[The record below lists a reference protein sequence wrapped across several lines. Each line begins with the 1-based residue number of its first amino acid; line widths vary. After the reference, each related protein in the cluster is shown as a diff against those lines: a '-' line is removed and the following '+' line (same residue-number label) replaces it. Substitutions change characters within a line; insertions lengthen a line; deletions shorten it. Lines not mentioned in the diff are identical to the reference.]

1 MAHMLKMSEDAQT
14 GRTFSYQDTEL
25 VTVMRLYVTVMM
37 MDVTG
42 WAAQTTVSVGSFL
55 CAGRRL
61 IQETKKEET
70 SRGGR

>member
-1 MAHMLKMSEDAQT
+1 MMAHMLKMSEDAQT

-42 WAAQTTVSVGSFL
+42 WAAQTVSVGLFL

-61 IQETKKEET
+61 IQEAKKEET